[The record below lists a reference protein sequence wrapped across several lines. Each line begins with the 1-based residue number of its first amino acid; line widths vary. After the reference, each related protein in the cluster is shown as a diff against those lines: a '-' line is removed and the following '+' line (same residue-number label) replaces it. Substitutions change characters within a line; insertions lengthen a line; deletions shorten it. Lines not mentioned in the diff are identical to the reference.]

1 MTKSYLSLGSNLFSP
16 LRQLR
21 TAVKELNKLPRTYIT
36 KISSLYFSKPW
47 GVHAQPPF
55 YNMVIEINTTLHPK
69 ALLKYCQSIEL
80 NHNRTRKK
88 HWGPRTL
95 DIDILLYGNI
105 ILNKNDLIIPHKEM
119 LNRDFVLA
127 PILEISP
134 NLQLPNG
141 DYLSLYLKNCEKH
154 IQ

>member
-1 MTKSYLSLGSNLFSP
+1 
-16 LRQLR
+16 
-21 TAVKELNKLPRTYIT
+21 
-36 KISSLYFSKPW
+36 
-47 GVHAQPPF
+47 
-55 YNMVIEINTTLHPK
+55 
-69 ALLKYCQSIEL
+69 
-80 NHNRTRKK
+80 
-88 HWGPRTL
+88 
-95 DIDILLYGNI
+95 LLYGNI